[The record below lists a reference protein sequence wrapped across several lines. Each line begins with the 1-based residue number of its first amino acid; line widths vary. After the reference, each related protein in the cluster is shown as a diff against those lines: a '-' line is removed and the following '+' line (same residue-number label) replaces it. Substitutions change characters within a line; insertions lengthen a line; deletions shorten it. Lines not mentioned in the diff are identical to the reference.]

1 MQYSQ
6 ALPDFL
12 KRPNIESVRL
22 IPYRDPRGIMTAGVG
37 HKLTSR
43 DPTGPWTMDMVLA
56 QLALD
61 LDATQSQVNAALDG
75 TELTQCEFDAVCSFT
90 FNLGIKRFA
99 GSTLL
104 MLLKKGD
111 IQGAADEFPRWDH
124 DGGLVIPGL
133 RTRRMLERAMFLGQP
148 Y

>member
-12 KRPNIESVRL
+12 KRSNIEGLRL
-22 IPYRDPRGIMTAGVG
+22 APYKDPRGIMTVGVG
-37 HKLTSR
+37 HKMTPKDYPGL
-43 DPTGPWTMDMVLA
+43 WTIDQVMA

-61 LDATQSQVNAALDG
+61 LDSTQSQVNSVTVG
-75 TELTQCEFDAVCSFT
+75 VPLTQCEFDAVCSFT
-90 FNLGIKRFA
+90 FNLGIKRIM

-111 IQGAADEFPRWDH
+111 MQGAADEFPRWDH
-124 DGGLVIPGL
+124 DGNIVVPGL
-133 RTRRMLERAMFLGQP
+133 LARRNLERAMFLGQL